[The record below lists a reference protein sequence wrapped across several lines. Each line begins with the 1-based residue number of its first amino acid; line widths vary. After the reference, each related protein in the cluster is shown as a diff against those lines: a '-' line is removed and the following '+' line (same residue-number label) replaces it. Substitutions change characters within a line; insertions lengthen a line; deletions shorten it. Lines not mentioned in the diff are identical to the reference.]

1 MNPEIEEKILGWI
14 KQHGTISNV
23 FLQVKLK
30 ITFSEAQKYLED
42 VTNMLQNKS
51 DTSLAQHD

>member
-1 MNPEIEEKILGWI
+1 MNPEIEEKILAWI
-14 KQHGTISNV
+14 KQHGTVSSV

-42 VTNMLQNKS
+42 VTNLLQNKS